1 MKKLILLLLV
11 APMIGNSQMLNLPVS
26 DVIVKQGYEF
36 TPNTLVPQGKIWQWT
51 GISTSYWNLYLY
63 FNCRLS

>member
-1 MKKLILLLLV
+1 MLV
-11 APMIGNSQMLNLPVS
+11 LPVS

-51 GISTSYWNLYLY
+51 GISTFYEQDPSTGVHYG
-63 FNCRLS
+63 SIK